1 MTDFIINS
9 VLLGTGLAM
18 DAFSVSVADAISE
31 PCMKRRKMVYIPLL
45 FAAFQALMPIIGWF
59 CIHSLV
65 GYFSFI
71 ERFIPF
77 ISFGLLALIG
87 GNMIREGITCN
98 EEEGCVGKLS
108 IGVLL
113 AQGVAT
119 SIDALSVGFKLSEYD
134 ALRALASAAIIAA
147 VTFLICLAGIVIGKK
162 VGDKFSSKAQVLGGG
177 ILVLMAVKFLI
188 EGLI

>member
-1 MTDFIINS
+1 MINFIINS
-9 VLLGTGLAM
+9 VMLGAGLAM

-31 PCMKRRKMVYIPLL
+31 PRMKKRKLVCIPLL
-45 FAAFQALMPIIGWF
+45 FAFFQALMPLIGWF

-65 GYFSFI
+65 GYFTFF
-71 ERFIPF
+71 EKFIPF

-87 GNMIREGITCN
+87 GNMIKEGLADKEDELGVSSLT
-98 EEEGCVGKLS
+98 L
-108 IGVLL
+108 GVLL

-134 ALRALASAAIIAA
+134 PIHALAAALMIAA
-147 VTFLICLAGIVIGKK
+147 VTFVICFAGMIIGKK
-162 VGDKFSSKAQVLGGG
+162 VGDKFSSKAQIAGGV
-177 ILVLMAVKFLI
+177 ILVAMAIKFLI

>member
-1 MTDFIINS
+1 MDFILNS

-18 DAFSVSVADAISE
+18 DAFSVSVADAIAE

-45 FAAFQALMPIIGWF
+45 FAVFQAAMPLIGWVF
-59 CIHSLV
+59 VHSLV
-65 GYFSFI
+65 AYFSVI

-77 ISFGLLALIG
+77 ISFGLLCLIG
-87 GNMIREGITCN
+87 GNMMKEGVCCN
-98 EEEGCVGKLS
+98 DEDGCVGKLC

-119 SIDALSVGFKLSEYD
+119 SIDALSVGLKLSEYD
-134 ALRALASAAIIAA
+134 ALQAVISALIIAA
-147 VTFLICLAGIVIGKK
+147 VTFAICFAGIIIGKK
-162 VGDKFSSKAQVLGGG
+162 VGDKLSSKAQVLGGG
-177 ILVLMAVKFLI
+177 ILIIMGVKFLI

>member
-31 PCMKRRKMVYIPLL
+31 PCMKRRKMIYIPLL
-45 FAAFQALMPIIGWF
+45 FAAFQALMPLIGWF

-87 GNMIREGITCN
+87 GNMIREGISCN
-98 EEEGCVGKLS
+98 GEEECVGRLS
-108 IGVLL
+108 VGVLL

-119 SIDALSVGFKLSEYD
+119 SIDALSVGLKLSEYD
-134 ALRALASAAIIAA
+134 ALHALASASIIAA

-162 VGDKFSSKAQVLGGG
+162 VGDRFSSKAQVLGGG
-177 ILVLMAVKFLI
+177 ILVLMAIKFLI
-188 EGLI
+188 EGLV